1 MAKKIIKKDKP
12 AVIAVKKPVETK
24 AKPVVKAP
32 EAPIAKAKP
41 VVKAPEAPIAKA
53 KLVVKAPEVP
63 IVKAKLV
70 VKAPEAPIAKAKLV
84 VKAAVPVKKAA
95 TKAKKVRSLARGKT
109 VKADVKGTKKHEV
122 KKTGDIIRFKHKK
135 HPEREGAHLINVH
148 GVQTEGGLQLITPS
162 TQSSVSASLRARE
175 DVAAGSEFVFAT
187 AKDFI
192 SE

>member
-1 MAKKIIKKDKP
+1 MAKKVIKKDKP
-12 AVIAVKKPVETK
+12 AVIAAKKPVETK
-24 AKPVVKAP
+24 AKPVVKAVK
-32 EAPIAKAKP
+32 APIVKAKP

-53 KLVVKAPEVP
+53 KLVVKAVAP
-63 IVKAKLV
+63 VK
-70 VKAPEAPIAKAKLV
+70 KAKLV